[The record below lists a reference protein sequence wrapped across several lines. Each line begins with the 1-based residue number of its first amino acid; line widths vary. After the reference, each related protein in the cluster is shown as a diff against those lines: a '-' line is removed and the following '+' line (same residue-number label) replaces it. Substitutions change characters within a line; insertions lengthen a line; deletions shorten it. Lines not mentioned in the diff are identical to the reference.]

1 MRTGVR
7 RTVMVLAVALLLLLI
22 LEAGIYNWRL
32 ILAMRYR
39 NLAELSRQ
47 LTWQRDEL
55 LVDRAALLSPARLQ
69 KVGLELGLAPVPLE
83 RISVFHPDG
92 VSEGGEVYVCMEQ

>member
-1 MRTGVR
+1 MAG
-7 RTVMVLAVALLLLLI
+7 ALLLLLI

-55 LVDRAALLSPARLQ
+55 LVERAALLSPARLQ
-69 KVGLELGLAPVPLE
+69 EVGLELGLAPVPLE

-92 VSEGGEVYVCMEQ
+92 ASGRGEIYVCMEQ